1 MKFTHLNNPNKQF
14 SLTKQGGIFCGIN
27 VKALRLV
34 QNRQGFKKNL
44 K

>member
-34 QNRQGFKKNL
+34 QTARALKKI
-44 K
+44 